1 LERVAV
7 SAAQLYNASSLA
19 TIVVLDRKQ
28 EEKTMSRHMIY
39 GVHVQN
45 RGQNALQVQQLL
57 TEYGCHIKTRLG
69 LHEVDEKFCSTGGIL
84 LLEMF
89 GDLARCVA
97 LRDKLN
103 AIDGIEVKEMI
114 FEHAG

>member
-1 LERVAV
+1 
-7 SAAQLYNASSLA
+7 
-19 TIVVLDRKQ
+19 
-28 EEKTMSRHMIY
+28 MSRHMIY

-89 GDLARCVA
+89 GDVARCVA
-97 LRDKLN
+97 LREKLS

>member
-1 LERVAV
+1 MVSGESIRLSKVTTLSPGRDLDFNLEG
-7 SAAQLYNASSLA
+7 
-19 TIVVLDRKQ
+19 
-28 EEKTMSRHMIY
+28 KTMRRHLIY

-45 RGQNALQVQQLL
+45 RGQNALQMQQLL

-69 LHEVDEKFCSTGGIL
+69 LHEVDEKSCSTGGL
-84 LLEMF
+84 VLLEMF
-89 GDLARCVA
+89 GDLAQCVL

-114 FEHAG
+114 FEHEG